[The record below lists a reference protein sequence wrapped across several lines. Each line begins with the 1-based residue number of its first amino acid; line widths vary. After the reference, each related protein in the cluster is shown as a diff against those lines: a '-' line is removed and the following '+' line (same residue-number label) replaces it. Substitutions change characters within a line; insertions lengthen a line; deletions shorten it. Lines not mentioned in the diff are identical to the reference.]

1 MQCQTDILLI
11 APPLL
16 WEQKARLDMKQPIN
30 LLYLASWLNEQ
41 NLRAQIIDVISS
53 DLALPGVLQKI
64 SAVKP
69 RFVGIPFYQATRET
83 ALTLCREI
91 RRRFPEI
98 WIVAGGALVTTFYT
112 NLQSQPE
119 IDICIVGEGE
129 ITLTELLT
137 SQLSMQRTDKADL
150 SCLAGL
156 PGLAYMDG
164 GKPVFTGPRPP
175 IEDLDCLPF
184 IDFKLID
191 IHGYFA
197 YHASIDMSSWLF
209 LTTSRGCHCRCT
221 FCATPVLWPD
231 GLRRQSVPRLLA
243 EIVHQRQLF
252 PQAQFGFMDD
262 SFFTD
267 KAWLH
272 DFCTGIKPLNVK
284 YCCIGRADHLE
295 AADVAGLADSGCIY
309 VALGI
314 ETGNQARQRTL
325 KKYLDLNRVR
335 NSVRLLAEKQIFCKG
350 FFMLGFPDETPEEMI
365 ETINLAI
372 ELQQLG
378 MGECNFFPVSIYP
391 GTELAEQCSETTY
404 TSTVYQQANT
414 DIKNTKDS
422 VNTEN
427 GSNIGETKL
436 MRYANIPDSD
446 VNRYFSKAQ
455 LLEIIKLAYRKVE
468 SGEQASLAEFPQFAS
483 KQGR

>member
-16 WEQKARLDMKQPIN
+16 WEQETRLDMKQPIN
-30 LLYLASWLNEQ
+30 LLYLASWLNEH
-41 NLRAQIIDVISS
+41 NLRAQVIDVISA
-53 DLALPGVLQKI
+53 ALTLQEVLPEI
-64 SAVKP
+64 AAVQP

-98 WIVAGGALVTTFYT
+98 WIVAGGPLVTTFYT

-119 IDICIVGEGE
+119 IDICIIGEGE

-137 SQLSMQRTDKADL
+137 SQLNGPRTDKADL
-150 SCLAGL
+150 SCLAGI
-156 PGLAYMDG
+156 PGLAYMEG
-164 GKPVFTGPRPP
+164 NHPVFTGRRSP
-175 IEDLDCLPF
+175 IENLDNLPF
-184 IDFKLID
+184 LDFRLID
-191 IHGYFA
+191 IDAYFA

-267 KAWLH
+267 KAWLRE
-272 DFCTGIKPLNVK
+272 FFSGIKQLKVK

-295 AADVAGLADSGCIY
+295 AADVQGLADSGCIY
-309 VALGI
+309 VAMGI
-314 ETGNQARQRTL
+314 ETGNQARQKTL

-335 NSVRLLAEKQIFCKG
+335 NSVRLLAQHQIFCKG
-350 FFMLGFPDETPEEMI
+350 FFMLGFPDETPEEML

-372 ELQQLG
+372 ELKKLG

-391 GTELAEQCSETTY
+391 GTELAEQCAETTY
-404 TSTVYQQANT
+404 TSTVYQQPG
-414 DIKNTKDS
+414 KNSMNAIDS

-427 GSNIGETKL
+427 GSSIGETKL
-436 MRYANIPDSD
+436 LRYANIPDSD

-455 LLEIIKLAYRKVE
+455 LLEIIKLAYRKAD
-468 SGEQASLAEFPQFAS
+468 SGEQASLAEFPQC
-483 KQGR
+483 